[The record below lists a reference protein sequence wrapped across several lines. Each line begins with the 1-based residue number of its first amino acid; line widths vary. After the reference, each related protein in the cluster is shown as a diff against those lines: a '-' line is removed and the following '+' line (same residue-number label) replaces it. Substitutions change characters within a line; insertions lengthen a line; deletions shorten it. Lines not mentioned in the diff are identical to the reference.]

1 MSTSA
6 FVTMV
11 VTEVAITLI
20 TIYFFWKVLKT
31 PPKPEPDSY
40 QFNDEEER

>member
-1 MSTSA
+1 MSTAA

-11 VTEVAITLI
+11 VTEVAITVI

-31 PPKPEPDSY
+31 PPKAEPDSFK
-40 QFNDEEER
+40 FNDEEKR

>member
-6 FVTMV
+6 FITMV

-31 PPKPEPDSY
+31 PPKPEPDS
-40 QFNDEEER
+40 FNLNDDEVR